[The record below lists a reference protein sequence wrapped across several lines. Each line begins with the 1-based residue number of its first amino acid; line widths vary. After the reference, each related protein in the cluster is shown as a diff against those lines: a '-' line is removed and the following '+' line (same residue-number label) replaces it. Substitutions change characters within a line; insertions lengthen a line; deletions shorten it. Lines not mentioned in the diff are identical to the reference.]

1 MPTTIELNFNK
12 IEDKLLNI
20 TSELDSL
27 KGQCSLLIEQEKE
40 SEEKL
45 IDYRDKKEIYKKSVE
60 FWDLVGKE
68 TKEKTKKGFESIV
81 TYALRYILNE
91 DYGFKLEF
99 GRRGNLQEM
108 DLNVTSPGCKQPF
121 NPIDRDSGGVLDVA
135 SLALRISILELSKPK
150 IPGFLCLDESFKHL
164 DKDLIENARKF
175 IHTISKKIGRQ
186 IIMVTHKDE
195 LMEGADNVIEL

>member
-1 MPTTIELNFNK
+1 MSTTIELNITK
-12 IEDKLLNI
+12 IEDKLSSL

-27 KGQCSLLIEQEKE
+27 KGQQSLLIEQEKE

-45 IDYRDKKEIYKKSVE
+45 IEFRDKKELYKKSVE
-60 FWDLVGKE
+60 FWDLVAKE

-121 NPIDRDSGGVLDVA
+121 NPLDRDSGGVLDVA
-135 SLALRISILELSKPK
+135 SLALRIAILEVSRPK

-164 DKDLIENARKF
+164 DKNKLDYARKF
-175 IHTISKKIGRQ
+175 IMAIHKKIGRQ
-186 IIMVTHKDE
+186 IIMVTHNIE
-195 LMEGADNVIEL
+195 FLEGADNIIKL